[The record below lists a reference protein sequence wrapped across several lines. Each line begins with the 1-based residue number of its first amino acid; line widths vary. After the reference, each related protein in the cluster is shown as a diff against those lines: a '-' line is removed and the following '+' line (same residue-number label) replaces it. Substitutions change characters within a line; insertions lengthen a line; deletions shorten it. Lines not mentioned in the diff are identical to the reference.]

1 MSLSDTNGHIKVAC
15 IQFSAGP
22 DWQSHAED
30 VSQKI
35 RLAAQ
40 MGAQLIALPENVS
53 GIRAQRQA
61 PETVPVEGVHPA
73 VQAMQS
79 MAQHTSAWISCGSL
93 AVRPTMEH
101 KLPVNRSL
109 LFAPSGE
116 IMARYDKI
124 HLFEALLPNGETFNE
139 GEHYTGGSKAVLH
152 SIGGGI
158 NLGLSICYDVRF
170 GALYR
175 TLAQNGANILLVP
188 SAFTVPTG
196 EAHWHTLLRARAIEN
211 GCYVVAAAQCG
222 THDGGRKTY
231 GHSLIIDPWGRVLA
245 DGGDAPGIIM
255 ADINLAEVVKARTAI
270 PSLRGDR
277 PFSL

>member
-1 MSLSDTNGHIKVAC
+1 M
-15 IQFSAGP
+15 
-22 DWQSHAED
+22 
-30 VSQKI
+30 
-35 RLAAQ
+35 
-40 MGAQLIALPENVS
+40 
-53 GIRAQRQA
+53 
-61 PETVPVEGVHPA
+61 
-73 VQAMQS
+73 
-79 MAQHTSAWISCGSL
+79 
-93 AVRPTMEH
+93 
-101 KLPVNRSL
+101 
-109 LFAPSGE
+109 
-116 IMARYDKI
+116 
-124 HLFEALLPNGETFNE
+124 
-139 GEHYTGGSKAVLH
+139 H

-196 EAHWHTLLRARAIEN
+196 EAHWHVLLRARAIEN